1 MELFLNQSPPLTFL
15 FGSAF
20 WEEKQCMYQG
30 QNTDLDLNIR
40 WFQQPFKEV
49 SQDHSKTHSHVQW
62 QNCFEKIKASK
73 YHF

>member
-30 QNTDLDLNIR
+30 QNTDLDLKING
-40 WFQQPFKEV
+40 FNSP
-49 SQDHSKTHSHVQW
+49 SKKSL
-62 QNCFEKIKASK
+62 KIIVKHTVMYSGRTALRR
-73 YHF
+73 